1 MNENL
6 FEVLRAFRLDA
17 QPVSCEP
24 YGCGHIN
31 VTYLAVTESGLR
43 YILQK
48 INNNTF
54 RDVAGL
60 MENITAVTEFL
71 RTKTDDPRGVLT
83 LVKTHD
89 GASYLHA
96 QDAYWRVYDFVED
109 SICLQLPETDEDFY
123 QSAVGFGTF
132 QQLLTDFPAAKLHE
146 TIPNFHNTP
155 DRYRA
160 LLETLERDPMHRAAQ
175 VQPEI
180 EFALARQAEMATIQ
194 NALTAGE
201 LPLRVTHNDTKLNN
215 VLLDAK
221 TRKALCVIDL
231 DTVMPGSSLY
241 DFGDSIR
248 FGAATAAEDEKDL
261 SKMEMSLDR
270 FRVFTRGYVRA
281 CPGLTAKELELLP
294 MGAKTMTMECGVRFL
309 TDYLDGDH
317 YFAVHR
323 DGQNLDRARTQ
334 FKLVADRASGKLLGA
349 HLAGAHATDLIAETA
364 LALQMGASVQ
374 DIAHTI
380 HAHPTLAE
388 GVFEAAHMF

>member
-17 QPVSCEP
+17 KPVSCEP

-31 VTYLAVTESGLR
+31 VTYLAVMESGRR

-71 RTKTDDPRGVLT
+71 RTKTDDPRSVLT

-180 EFALARQAEMATIQ
+180 EFALARQAEMAAIQ

-248 FGAATAAEDEKDL
+248 FGAATAAEDEKDI

-323 DGQNLDRARTQ
+323 EGQNLDRCRTQ
-334 FKLVADRASGKLLGA
+334 FKLVADMEKKW
-349 HLAGAHATDLIAETA
+349 DEMQKIVAE
-364 LALQMGASVQ
+364 
-374 DIAHTI
+374 
-380 HAHPTLAE
+380 E
-388 GVFEAAHMF
+388 KER

>member
-1 MNENL
+1 M
-6 FEVLRAFRLDA
+6 
-17 QPVSCEP
+17 
-24 YGCGHIN
+24 
-31 VTYLAVTESGLR
+31 
-43 YILQK
+43 
-48 INNNTF
+48 
-54 RDVAGL
+54 
-60 MENITAVTEFL
+60 
-71 RTKTDDPRGVLT
+71 
-83 LVKTHD
+83 
-89 GASYLHA
+89 
-96 QDAYWRVYDFVED
+96 YDFVED

-132 QQLLTDFPAAKLHE
+132 QQMLTDFPAEKLHE
-146 TIPNFHNTP
+146 TITNFHNTP
-155 DRYRA
+155 GRYRA
-160 LLETLERDPMHRAAQ
+160 FLESLERDPMHRTAQ

-180 EFALARQAEMATIQ
+180 EFALARQAEMSAIQ

-215 VLLDAK
+215 VLLDAA
-221 TRKALCVIDL
+221 TRQALCVIDL

-261 SKMEMSLDR
+261 SKMGMSLER

-323 DGQNLDRARTQ
+323 EGQNLDRCRTQ
-334 FKLVADRASGKLLGA
+334 FKLVADMEKKWDEMRKIVEEESR
-349 HLAGAHATDLIAETA
+349 
-364 LALQMGASVQ
+364 
-374 DIAHTI
+374 
-380 HAHPTLAE
+380 
-388 GVFEAAHMF
+388 

>member
-1 MNENL
+1 MNEHL
-6 FEVLRAFRLDA
+6 LTILHSFCLDA
-17 QPVSCEP
+17 EPVSCEP

-31 VTYLAVTESGLR
+31 VTCLVVTKSGRR

-48 INNNTF
+48 INHHTF

-60 MENITAVTEFL
+60 MENIASVTAHL
-71 RTKTDDPRGVLT
+71 RRKSKDPRSTLT
-83 LVKTHD
+83 LVPTQS
-89 GASYLHA
+89 GESYLCA
-96 QDAYWRVYDFVED
+96 QEGYWRVYEYVED
-109 SICLQLPETDEDFY
+109 TICLQQPENDEDFR

-160 LLETLERDPMHRAAQ
+160 FLEVLERDPMHRAAQ

-180 EFALARQAEMATIQ
+180 EFALTRWAEMSTIQ
-194 NALTAGE
+194 SALTAGK

-261 SKMEMSLDR
+261 SKMEMNLER
-270 FRVFTRGYVRA
+270 FRVFTRGYVGA
-281 CPGLTAKELELLP
+281 CPGLTAAELELLP

-323 DGQNLDRARTQ
+323 EGQNLDRARTQ
-334 FKLVADRASGKLLGA
+334 FKLVADMEKKWDEMRR
-349 HLAGAHATDLIAETA
+349 TVDE
-364 LALQMGASVQ
+364 
-374 DIAHTI
+374 
-380 HAHPTLAE
+380 
-388 GVFEAAHMF
+388 EAK